1 MTKDFKNPGLISQVA
16 EFIDKKRIE
25 EGISIDTLCQSAHIS
40 KRIYIDFKKGL
51 KPATTLHWFFR
62 LANALSQH
70 TDEEKF
76 KEIWLEIA
84 KIMTNLEE

>member
-1 MTKDFKNPGLISQVA
+1 M
-16 EFIDKKRIE
+16 
-25 EGISIDTLCQSAHIS
+25 
-40 KRIYIDFKKGL
+40 GL
-51 KPATTLHWFFR
+51 KPAPTLHWFVR
-62 LANALSQH
+62 LANAFSQH

>member
-1 MTKDFKNPGLISQVA
+1 MTKDFKNSGLISQVA

-25 EGISIDTLCQSAHIS
+25 EGISIDTLCQSAH
-40 KRIYIDFKKGL
+40 
-51 KPATTLHWFFR
+51 
-62 LANALSQH
+62 LSQH

>member
-40 KRIYIDFKKGL
+40 KRIYID
-51 KPATTLHWFFR
+51 WFFR

>member
-40 KRIYIDFKKGL
+40 KRIYIDFKV
-51 KPATTLHWFFR
+51 TIYQF
-62 LANALSQH
+62 ALVYSYRC
-70 TDEEKF
+70 F
-76 KEIWLEIA
+76 
-84 KIMTNLEE
+84 

>member
-40 KRIYIDFKKGL
+40 KRIYIDFKSGL
-51 KPATTLHWFFR
+51 SRHRRSTGSSASQIPSASTLTKKNSRKYGWKSR
-62 LANALSQH
+62 
-70 TDEEKF
+70 K
-76 KEIWLEIA
+76 
-84 KIMTNLEE
+84 